1 MRLLPD
7 YGGCAPRSQAFSGGK
22 SNPSIA
28 GLDNIVQ
35 GIPGVLAI
43 VAAMA
48 AVDRNEGG
56 QGI

>member
-1 MRLLPD
+1 MV
-7 YGGCAPRSQAFSGGK
+7 
-22 SNPSIA
+22 
-28 GLDNIVQ
+28 GLDDIIQ

-48 AVDRNEGG
+48 AMDRHEGG